1 MSMNTLNIDLGERSY
16 AVLVGNGLLQRP
28 DAWLRHVPDTPL
40 VVFTND
46 RVAPLY
52 MDTLLSAFA
61 GREVHTLVF
70 PDGEAEKSLHNFERA
85 IGFLAEHQIRRDAC
99 LVALGGG
106 VIGDLCGFVAACW
119 MRGIRFVQF
128 PTTLLAQV
136 DASVGGKTA
145 INIPAGKNLVGAF
158 HQPSLVVADTATLRT
173 LERREYLAGLA
184 EVVKCGAIRDVAL
197 LDELASGSAALLEG
211 EPDFLVDIISRAVAN
226 KAEVVA
232 QDEFEA
238 GVRATLNF
246 GHSFGH
252 AIETHTDY
260 RGYLHGEA
268 VSIGMVMAAH
278 LSESRG
284 LCPPDT
290 TRRLTEV
297 LQRLDLPVT
306 IPADIE
312 AEALLSLMKLD
323 KKNTSRTR
331 RLVLLKALGE
341 ATIDTDSDRD
351 EILNAIEAC
360 RQPGNQDL

>member
-1 MSMNTLNIDLGERSY
+1 MNTLQIELGDRSY
-16 AVLVGNGLLQRP
+16 PVMVGNGLLHQPDVWRP
-28 DAWLRHVPDTPL
+28 YIPDTPL
-40 VVFTND
+40 VVLSND

-52 MDTLLSAFA
+52 LDTLLAA
-61 GREVHTLVF
+61 LPQREVHTLVF

-85 IGFLAEHQIRRDAC
+85 ITFLADHGIRRDAC

-106 VIGDLCGFVAACW
+106 VIGDLCGFVAASW

-173 LERREYLAGLA
+173 LDRREYLAGLA
-184 EVVKCGAIRDVAL
+184 EIVKCGAIRDADFLHIMSSGREAL
-197 LDELASGSAALLEG
+197 LQGD
-211 EPDFLVDIISRAVAN
+211 PDYLVDIVTRAVSN
-226 KAEVVA
+226 KAQVVA
-232 QDEFEA
+232 EDEFEA
-238 GVRATLNF
+238 GVRAMLNF

-252 AIETHTDY
+252 AIETHTNY

-278 LSESRG
+278 LSEIRG
-284 LCPPDT
+284 VCPAGT
-290 TRRLTEV
+290 AQRLLTI
-297 LQRLDLPVT
+297 LQGLDLPVT
-306 IPADIE
+306 IPPGIRSE
-312 AEALLSLMKLD
+312 ELLGLMKLD
-323 KKNTSRTR
+323 KKNTSQTR
-331 RLVLLKALGE
+331 RLVLLKSLGE
-341 ATIDTDSDRD
+341 AFIDTDSSRD
-351 EILNAIEAC
+351 EILDAIEAC